1 MSLHRRVKTVLNS
14 THINLHDRHFNMTL
28 NTRTTT
34 SSDPLEL
41 LGAGTHFHDEFCG
54 MLESS
59 QMFNDLEWSEI
70 EALSNYMKGYR
81 VREGATLFRE
91 GENGNYMCLVID
103 GRVDV
108 HKENRDFED
117 KIVTSIDSGKTLGE
131 MAMVDGEPRS
141 ATAIA
146 ATETTLAI
154 LTRDSF
160 NRLIKEKPALG
171 VKILMK
177 ISRLLSQRLRR
188 TCGIL
193 VDYLED

>member
-1 MSLHRRVKTVLNS
+1 MLNL
-14 THINLHDRHFNMTL
+14 THINLNLIHINMTL
-28 NTRTTT
+28 NTRKTT
-34 SSDPLEL
+34 SPDPLEL
-41 LGAGTHFHDEFCG
+41 LGAGTQFHDEFCG

-59 QMFNDLEWSEI
+59 QMFNDLEWPEI

-91 GENGNYMCLVID
+91 GENGNYMCLVIE
-103 GRVDV
+103 GRVDI

-117 KIVTSIDSGKTLGE
+117 KIVTSIDGGKTLGE

-141 ATAIA
+141 ATATA